1 MDEVMAVMKVV
12 GMQSGVSVDVHERNG
27 SLQLNI
33 LQSGAYIN
41 DLDVQLSGES
51 SWLYQ
56 WYEFHHIFRVR
67 PLGNSIKISSSS

>member
-1 MDEVMAVMKVV
+1 MAMVLIILKVV
-12 GMQSGVSVDVHERNG
+12 GMQSGVSVNVHKHSG
-27 SLQLNI
+27 TLQLNI

-56 WYEFHHIFRVR
+56 WYDFILF
-67 PLGNSIKISSSS
+67 GS